1 VSQASVV
8 APAVRFPAL
17 RVPAYRLYWGT
28 STIAMVADNIEHVIG
43 YWLLWELTHSPF
55 WLGYAVFAHWFPFI
69 IFSLHSGAWADRF
82 DNRRLLQVSQG
93 LYVFCS
99 GTLGLLAVTGYLQL
113 WHMII
118 ILLIHGF
125 SGVVNMPSSQVLI
138 HDLVGKNDL
147 PNALSLSA
155 ASRNV
160 AQFLG
165 PMLGGLLMWAF
176 SPGGGLLAN
185 LVFYIP
191 FTVALISLHPPRAS
205 AAVPQATGWEGI
217 KDGLRYVRQTP
228 VILGLTLL
236 AAIPAGIV
244 GFAFQA
250 LMPAL
255 AAELDTGQGGYSA
268 LLSANGIGAIAGAV
282 ILGYVGQLGGK
293 GKLVVVFTLVWGGL
307 LCLFSLSPF
316 FLLSFAI
323 MLLVG
328 ASSIVSNAL
337 SQTLV
342 QALSPDDKRG
352 RVMGVYALIVHGP
365 RVISGLLLGGLAS
378 LLGAHLALG
387 LLSFIVIVAVA
398 ALAAALPAVRAL
410 D

>member
-1 VSQASVV
+1 
-8 APAVRFPAL
+8 
-17 RVPAYRLYWGT
+17 
-28 STIAMVADNIEHVIG
+28 
-43 YWLLWELTHSPF
+43 
-55 WLGYAVFAHWFPFI
+55 
-69 IFSLHSGAWADRF
+69 
-82 DNRRLLQVSQG
+82 
-93 LYVFCS
+93 
-99 GTLGLLAVTGYLQL
+99 
-113 WHMII
+113 
-118 ILLIHGF
+118 
-125 SGVVNMPSSQVLI
+125 
-138 HDLVGKNDL
+138 VGKNDL

-176 SPGGGLLAN
+176 GPGGGLLAN
-185 LVFYIP
+185 LLIYIP
-191 FTVALISLHPPRAS
+191 FTVALIWLHPRRAT
-205 AAVPQATGWEGI
+205 APVRQATGWEGI

-255 AAELDTGQGGYSA
+255 AADLDTGQWGYSA
-268 LLSANGIGAIAGAV
+268 LLSANGIGAIVGAV
-282 ILGYVGQLGGK
+282 ILGYVGRLGGK
-293 GKLVVVFTLVWGGL
+293 GKLVVAFTLVWGGL
-307 LCLFSLSPF
+307 LCFFALSPF
-316 FLLSFAI
+316 FLLSFTI

-328 ASSIVSNAL
+328 ASSIVSSAL

-378 LLGAHLALG
+378 ILGAHVALG
-387 LLSFIVIVAVA
+387 LLAFIVVVAVA